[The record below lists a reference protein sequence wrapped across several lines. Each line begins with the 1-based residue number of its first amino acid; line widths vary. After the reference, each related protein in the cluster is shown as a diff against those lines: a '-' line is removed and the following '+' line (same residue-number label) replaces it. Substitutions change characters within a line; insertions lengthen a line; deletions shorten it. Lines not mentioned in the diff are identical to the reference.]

1 MNSIKKILTSFCIG
15 AAMLAGGV
23 ASAQTSKE
31 PSGKVVINETQ
42 FGFIV
47 GGSVGGGDLTYKG
60 KNYKFKIGGMSLG
73 ANIGISKV
81 SASGEVYDLKDI
93 SQFPG
98 TYVSLDGTVALGGGM
113 GGMKLKN
120 EHGVIMRLQAT
131 TQGLQLNA
139 SSSGVT
145 VKFE

>member
-1 MNSIKKILTSFCIG
+1 MNSIKKFLSTLCVGTALLT
-15 AAMLAGGV
+15 GGM
-23 ASAQTSKE
+23 ASAQTAMA
-31 PSGKVVINETQ
+31 PSGTVVINETQ

-47 GGSVGGGDLTYKG
+47 GGSIGGGELTFGG
-60 KNYKFKIGGMSLG
+60 KTHKFKIGGMSLG
-73 ANIGISKV
+73 ANIGVSKV
-81 SASGEVYDLKDI
+81 SASGEVYNLKDI
-93 SQFPG
+93 SKFPG

-145 VKFE
+145 VKFD